1 MTHLNSQFLSLRAIR
16 RCSCSILLFCAAFC
30 CGIGFAEAQSQK
42 ELEQQRS
49 RLTREINETS
59 RLLKSSSKSRAAA
72 LDRLVILQRQIVQRE
87 ELVVLLRLQIAHA
100 DSSAGRTERVL
111 SSMQADVDTLGAEYG
126 RMARAALR
134 QGLLNDRLAFL
145 LASESFSEALART
158 RYLRQYDENRRR
170 QLELIQMTRDA
181 LQGKVDKLDDI
192 KLEKERL
199 LGDELSQQGILE
211 QELAA
216 KNSLLESLADDEER
230 LRSEL
235 AEQTKDKNQ
244 LDRAIGDVINK
255 SAEIRKT
262 ERLAEERKAE
272 KITETERKRSTD
284 AAPSTSVK
292 PAKARASIATSN
304 NYATSLSRD
313 FIKNRGRLPW
323 PVDGG
328 FISKPYGERA
338 HPTLKSVKVRN
349 NGVDIRTDPGATVKA
364 VFEGEVVGLQAVPG
378 YNYMVIL
385 QHGDYFSVYSNLVD
399 VRVKAGARVGTA
411 DVIGSVAT
419 NATTNT
425 SELHF
430 EVWKERNTQ
439 NPAGWLKR

>member
-1 MTHLNSQFLSLRAIR
+1 MLL
-16 RCSCSILLFCAAFC
+16 CSCRAFLLVVVLL
-30 CGIGFAEAQSQK
+30 GGVGFAEAQSQK
-42 ELEQQRS
+42 QLEEQRT

-59 RLLKSSSKSRAAA
+59 RLLKSSNKSREAA
-72 LDRLVILQRQIVQRE
+72 LDRLVVLQRQIVQRE
-87 ELVVLLRLQIAHA
+87 KLVVLLRLQIAHA
-100 DSSAGRTERVL
+100 DSSVGRTTRVL

-134 QGLLNDRLAFL
+134 QGFLDDRLAFL
-145 LASESFSEALART
+145 LSSDSFSEALART

-170 QLELIQMTRDA
+170 QLDLIQMTRSA
-181 LQGKVDKLDDI
+181 LQNKVDKLDDI
-192 KLEKERL
+192 RAEKEDL
-199 LGDELSQQGILE
+199 LGAELTQQNILE
-211 QELAA
+211 ESLAD
-216 KNSLLESLADDEER
+216 KNSLLESLGDDEER
-230 LRSEL
+230 LRREL

-255 SAEIRKT
+255 SAELRKT
-262 ERLAEERKAE
+262 ERLAQERKEA
-272 KITETERKRSTD
+272 KALAAERKR
-284 AAPSTSVK
+284 AASKTPSASVEPVK
-292 PAKARASIATSN
+292 PKVPVVTSN
-304 NYATSLSRD
+304 NYSTSLSRD

-399 VRVKAGARVGTA
+399 VRVKSGARVGTA
-411 DVIGSVAT
+411 DVIGAVAT

-430 EVWKERNTQ
+430 EVWKERKTQ